1 MGGGGKF
8 SKGSPSLLSL
18 SPQFPQLL
26 LSDAERRT
34 TERYTYT
41 DYSFGNNTSR
51 GLYRTLAPKP
61 VRVSSGLE
69 LRRWRERVRAPENNH
84 GAAPSKR
91 AEAETRAWALP
102 RGPEGAERQP
112 RCLPGAAAGPGA
124 LLGKGR
130 GFGAPR
136 TGRGGGRGEGGGAGR
151 PGPAA
156 GRRNSPLLPACGARV
171 ARIPRSSDAEIRTRS
186 NPSAIFAAAATA
198 AATRPP
204 PRAARKPRRTGG
216 ARSPTPTLFPA
227 PLLPALP
234 KRRWPHWEQKHSARS
249 TRALPER
256 ANRPRRRRVRVR
268 RGVKL
273 GRSAEARRWRRSALE
288 ASIS

>member
-1 MGGGGKF
+1 M

-26 LSDAERRT
+26 FSDAERRT

-41 DYSFGNNTSR
+41 DCSVGNNTSR

-69 LRRWRERVRAPENNH
+69 FRRWRERVRAPENNH
-84 GAAPSKR
+84 GAALSKR
-91 AEAETRAWALP
+91 AEAETRARLCPKGRSERRARLAATQ
-102 RGPEGAERQP
+102 GPLQAR
-112 RCLPGAAAGPGA
+112 GA

-227 PLLPALP
+227 PSCLPSP
-234 KRRWPHWEQKHSARS
+234 
-249 TRALPER
+249 
-256 ANRPRRRRVRVR
+256 ND
-268 RGVKL
+268 G
-273 GRSAEARRWRRSALE
+273 GRTGSK
-288 ASIS
+288 SIQHV